1 MRKFPPVKRTIGA
14 VVAAT
19 VVGALALSAGTAPV
33 AAAPPSHGKK
43 KSATST
49 TTSNT
54 TTTAMGT
61 EDSGKSQIQA
71 PPRPK
76 QAVPAERVVGNPA
89 AGRSRKARQNLKDTI
104 TNTITNALT
113 QAAVTTN
120 PATKTSS
127 GTAAP
132 AAAASSTKTLV
143 LFDSTSEYGWLGEDY
158 AINATNLVSHFGA
171 WTAHPV
177 VSYTAGELANY
188 SAVVYLGSTYDEPIP
203 VAFLDDVLN
212 TTKPVMWMYDNIWQL
227 TARSADFATK
237 YGMTWKGF
245 DFASVASVAY
255 QGTTL
260 TRDPQNQAGIMDWA
274 IYDPTKVT
282 TVATATRADG
292 TTFPWAVR
300 SGNLTYI
307 GEIPFAYMTDNDRY
321 IAFSDMLYD
330 LLAPTTVARHRA
342 AVRIEDVG
350 PDADP
355 TELKA
360 VANYL
365 YSIKVP
371 FTVAVYSH
379 YRDPK
384 GVMNNGIA
392 EDYTLK
398 SRPQVVTALKYMQ
411 GHGGTLLMHGDTH
424 QLDALNNPYDGVSAD
439 DFEFYTAHIDANN
452 NVIYDGPAAQDSASW
467 ASGRVASSNMDWLL
481 AGLKTPTIFEPPH
494 YAASAVDY
502 QTFNTLF
509 STRYDRGLYF
519 PGLLTGGTIDPSKL
533 DGQFFPYSVR
543 DVYGT
548 AVIPENI
555 GNIEPLPF
563 NNHPA
568 RLPADLIAN
577 AKANLAVRDGTA
589 SFFYHPYLGT
599 DYLKQTVT
607 GIQGLGYTFVAG
619 TDLLK

>member
-19 VVGALALSAGTAPV
+19 VVGALALSASTAPV
-33 AAAPPSHGKK
+33 SAAPPSHGKK
-43 KSATST
+43 KSATTT

-76 QAVPAERVVGNPA
+76 QQVPAERVVGNPS
-89 AGRSRKARQNLKDTI
+89 AGRSKKARQSLKD
-104 TNTITNALT
+104 TITNALT

-120 PATKTSS
+120 PTTKTSS

-132 AAAASSTKTLV
+132 GAAASSTKTLV

-177 VSYTAGELANY
+177 VSYTAGELNNY
-188 SAVVYLGSTYDEPIP
+188 AAVVYVGSTYDEPIP
-203 VAFLDDVLN
+203 VPFLDDVLN

-245 DFASVASVAY
+245 DFSSVSSVTY
-255 QGTTL
+255 KGTTL

-330 LLAPTTVARHRA
+330 LLAPATVARHRA

-355 TELKA
+355 TELRA
-360 VANYL
+360 VTDYL
-365 YSIKVP
+365 YSVKIP

-384 GVMNNGIA
+384 GAMNNGVP

-398 SRPQVVTALKYMQ
+398 SKPQVVSALKYMQ
-411 GHGGTLLMHGDTH
+411 SHGGTLLMHGDTH

-452 NVIYDGPAAQDSASW
+452 NVIYDGPAAQDSATW
-467 ASGRVASSNMDWLL
+467 AAGRVASSNMDWLL

-502 QTFNTLF
+502 KTFNTLF

-519 PGLLTGGTIDPSKL
+519 PGLLTGGTVDATKL

-568 RLPADLIAN
+568 RLPADLVAN